1 MKGICIKLGFNPQK
15 NISLL
20 QDGGSFFV
28 YSSNMPAVT
37 SCEHNLLLMSETVT
51 FYWLLPEDENTE
63 LSIVFAILQEMLVF
77 FYRVPETT
85 PRLLIN
91 MEKCGQEVRQKYS
104 LPGAFCTL
112 FVCLFVCFLFF
123 FLLQF
128 NFHEIRS
135 FKRQE
140 SVSVPLDCPNLRPS
154 ADCWEKLSY
163 LSNLICT
170 HGNDWLPVVPQ

>member
-1 MKGICIKLGFNPQK
+1 M
-15 NISLL
+15 
-20 QDGGSFFV
+20 
-28 YSSNMPAVT
+28 T

-51 FYWLLPEDENTE
+51 FYGLLPENESTE
-63 LSIVFAILQEMLVF
+63 LFIVFAILQEMLVF

-128 NFHEIRS
+128 NVHEIRS

-140 SVSVPLDCPNLRPS
+140 SASVPSHCPNLRPS
-154 ADCWEKLSY
+154 ADCWGKLSH
-163 LSNLICT
+163 LSNLLLNFVLMAMT
-170 HGNDWLPVVPQ
+170 DFQW

>member
-1 MKGICIKLGFNPQK
+1 M
-15 NISLL
+15 
-20 QDGGSFFV
+20 
-28 YSSNMPAVT
+28 T
-37 SCEHNLLLMSETVT
+37 SCEHTLLLVSETVKR
-51 FYWLLPEDENTE
+51 YWLLPENENTE
-63 LSIVFAILQEMLVF
+63 LTIVFSILQEMLVF

-104 LPGAFCTL
+104 LSWAFCTF
-112 FVCLFVCFLFF
+112 FVCLFVCLFFLIFFF

-140 SVSVPLDCPNLRPS
+140 SVSVPSDCPNLRPS
-154 ADCWEKLSY
+154 PDCCEKLS
-163 LSNLICT
+163 II
-170 HGNDWLPVVPQ
+170 